1 MSFWKLETQ
10 KTSSHYHKK
19 LARGRVGLG
28 KQLKTVT
35 QAGRTFMK
43 KAKTS
48 GDYLR
53 KGIR

>member
-1 MSFWKLETQ
+1 MNLWKLETQ
-10 KTSSHYHKK
+10 KISSRYHKK
-19 LARGRVGLG
+19 LARGREGLG

-35 QAGRTFMK
+35 QAGRVFFK

-48 GDYLR
+48 GGYLR